1 MKKKCSLHLIDWMM
15 KQSKGGKIFKS
26 IESDEISIQS
36 ALGKE

>member
-15 KQSKGGKIFKS
+15 KQRNGGKIFKS